1 MAQKDE
7 RGIRQKQRA
16 LRKKPQSPARA
27 HAPDPASANHL
38 RAYQNAFL
46 DWTLVTGLSEQ
57 TAKIRKQALDGFI
70 LWCDERSLQQPQDIT
85 RPILQRYQSHLYHY
99 RKSNG
104 QPLSFNTQA
113 TRLHP
118 IVAFFKWL
126 ARDNHILHNPAS
138 DLVLPKPP
146 RQLPKH
152 LMSVAEIETILNQAD
167 IATPSG
173 IRNRAILETLY
184 SSGVRRAEL
193 MHLSLYD
200 IDTERGTL
208 MVRLGKGRK
217 DRLIPIGA
225 RACAWVTRYVQE
237 VRPQFAPAQEQQH
250 LFITDYGEAFEKNR
264 LSDMVKLHMKY
275 AGLNSGG
282 CHVFRHAMAT
292 HMLENGADIRYIQA
306 ILGHAELSTTQ
317 IYTHVAIGKL
327 KAVHAL
333 THPARLQR
341 LGGDQSGEMVD
352 SVESDAQ
359 TLLDALDAEANAETH
374 EETTEKTKGEE

>member
-1 MAQKDE
+1 MAQKGE

-16 LRKKPQSPARA
+16 LRKKPQSPARPQ
-27 HAPDPASANHL
+27 APDPASANHL
-38 RAYQNAFL
+38 RAYQNVFL
-46 DWTLVTGLSEQ
+46 EWTLVTGLSEQ

-118 IVAFFKWL
+118 LVAFFKWL

-152 LMSVAEIETILNQAD
+152 LMSVAEIDSILNQAD
-167 IATPSG
+167 IETPSG

-184 SSGVRRAEL
+184 SSGIRRAEL
-193 MHLSLYD
+193 IHLSLYD

-208 MVRLGKGRK
+208 MVRQGKGRK

-237 VRPQFAPAQEQQH
+237 VRPQFVPAQEQQH

-282 CHVFRHAMAT
+282 CHAFRHACAT

-341 LGGDQSGEMVD
+341 LGGDQSGEVAGSEVHD
-352 SVESDAQ
+352 EK
-359 TLLDALDAEANAETH
+359 TLLSALEAEAN
-374 EETTEKTKGEE
+374 EETSAETKGEA

>member
-1 MAQKDE
+1 MAQKGQI
-7 RGIRQKQRA
+7 GIRQKQRA
-16 LRKKPQSPARA
+16 LRKKPSTPTRQTP
-27 HAPDPASANHL
+27 PDPAKDNPL

-46 DWTLVTGLSEQ
+46 EWTVVTGLSSQ
-57 TAKIRKQALDGFI
+57 TARIRKQALDGFI
-70 LWCDERSLQQPQDIT
+70 LWCDERSIGQVQDIT

-99 RKSNG
+99 RKANG
-104 QPLSFNTQA
+104 QALSFNTQA
-113 TRLHP
+113 TRLNP
-118 IVAFFKWL
+118 LVAFFKWL

-152 LMSVAEIETILNQAD
+152 LMSVAEIENILNQAD
-167 IATPSG
+167 ITTPSG

-184 SSGVRRAEL
+184 STGIRRSEL
-193 MHLSLYD
+193 MQLSLYD

-237 VRPQFAPAQEQQH
+237 VRPQFAPAQDQQH

-264 LSDMVKLHMKY
+264 LSDMVKQHMKY
-275 AGLNSGG
+275 AGFTSGG
-282 CHVFRHAMAT
+282 CHAFRHAMAT
-292 HMLENGADIRYIQA
+292 HMLENGADIRYIQV

-327 KAVHAL
+327 KAVHDL
-333 THPARLQR
+333 THPARVER
-341 LGGDQSGEMVD
+341 LGGGQSGEVIGE
-352 SVESDAQ
+352 VGSDAK
-359 TLLDALDAEANAETH
+359 TLLNALNTEADEEATAET
-374 EETTEKTKGEE
+374 KGAII